1 MKLTSRSLFT
11 KIAAIGLALSFG
23 LCAYAQEHPHDR
35 AAEGPREELAH
46 AYYLLKAS
54 KGDYGGH
61 RAKALGELERASR
74 ELGMELKGGAPERER
89 QWESDRQMQEA
100 RRLVADVR
108 DHMEEHDRNRIASHL
123 DESIRQID
131 VALRKR

>member
-1 MKLTSRSLFT
+1 MYPQTMKQTSRSLFT
-11 KIAAIGLALSFG
+11 KIAVLGLALSFG
-23 LCAYAQEHPHDR
+23 LLCAH
-35 AAEGPREELAH
+35 AAEGPRDEMAH

-54 KGDYGGH
+54 KGDYSGH

-89 QWESDRQMQEA
+89 QWESDKQMEEA
-100 RRLVADVR
+100 RRLLADVR
-108 DHMEEHDRNRIASHL
+108 DRMEEHDRNRVAAHL